1 MPGFAA
7 GMVPHSD
14 IIAISGVGWPAV
26 NYTIAV
32 ITAGWGWKQ
41 SSQNP
46 LSGIERQILING
58 TGGI

>member
-32 ITAGWGWKQ
+32 ITAGWGWGNRALKPHCQ
-41 SSQNP
+41 V
-46 LSGIERQILING
+46 LRGKF
-58 TGGI
+58 

>member
-1 MPGFAA
+1 MHGFAA

-32 ITAGWGWKQ
+32 ITAGWGWGNRALKTHCQ
-41 SSQNP
+41 V
-46 LSGIERQILING
+46 LRGKF
-58 TGGI
+58 